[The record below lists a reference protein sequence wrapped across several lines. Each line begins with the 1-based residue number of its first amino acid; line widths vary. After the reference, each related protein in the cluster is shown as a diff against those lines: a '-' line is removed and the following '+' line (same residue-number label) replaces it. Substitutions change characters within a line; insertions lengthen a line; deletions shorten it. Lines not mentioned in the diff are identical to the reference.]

1 MKRLLIVYNSRSS
14 RYADV
19 AEEVLRPARELKGY
33 LVGKYEVEKTDLEQN
48 VVKLAGL
55 LQNGDRVVAAGGD
68 ATAVIAV
75 NAIMTSGMDVELAV
89 LPYGNFNDL
98 ARTLRIKKFAD
109 AVEGKVRKLYPL
121 EILVDGKHV
130 RYATCYVTVG
140 MMAEAVKLY
149 DGKKMRRVLKSWWG
163 RYVGAYWYLAG
174 WYFKN
179 RRKKTFVPEFR
190 LNGALQKG
198 RVSDYVAVNGRSMA
212 RVMRGYD
219 DWGRA
224 EIFRHEVGKLTSFW
238 RLAGFMLRSMVVRV
252 PGVETG
258 GDKLE
263 LVEPGRIKMQA
274 EGEMIVMDGVRKV
287 EVMKGDKWIK
297 VVTG

>member
-163 RYVGAYWYLAG
+163 RYVGAYWDLAG